1 MDENDLKA
9 ALWSASSSNTT
20 LKISVKLIDVQPQIQ
35 DAVSES
41 DDEEFEQVNQ
51 EEGPIDQF
59 EELKQSINLIQQE
72 MNNDEDESSEDDQPA
87 KMEEGQEEAKQEY
100 KEF

>member
-1 MDENDLKA
+1 
-9 ALWSASSSNTT
+9 
-20 LKISVKLIDVQPQIQ
+20 
-35 DAVSES
+35 
-41 DDEEFEQVNQ
+41 
-51 EEGPIDQF
+51 
-59 EELKQSINLIQQE
+59 